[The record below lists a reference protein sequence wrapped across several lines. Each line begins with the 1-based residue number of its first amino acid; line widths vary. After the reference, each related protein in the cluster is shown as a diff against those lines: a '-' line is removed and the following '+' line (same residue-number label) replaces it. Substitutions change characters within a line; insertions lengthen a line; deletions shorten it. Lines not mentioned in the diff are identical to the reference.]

1 MRLAQRRARQLTICA
16 AVSTALVALAACA
29 PSSSLSD
36 DSPGP
41 STSSSSEAP
50 ADDGSPAPADAIEL
64 KVGVLAPMTGFVSAI
79 GTDLKQGWDMFW
91 DEHGTT
97 VGSFEVVTVLE
108 DDASSPETALSKAQR
123 LVTEENVDVVLGPVL
138 ANQAL
143 AVGDYLARQEVPNL
157 SMSSGDDL
165 TQRDFSPY
173 VLRTGAMTGSQMS
186 FPGGQWAYEQGYRTA
201 ATLCVDYAFGWESC
215 GGFVSAFVDAGGEVT
230 QQLWYPGDASDLS
243 TYVTQL
249 LNADVDVVFA
259 GTAGGTDSSNFLR
272 SAADFGLFDRTPVLS
287 NCCTLDQAIIQD
299 VGDISLGVKSV
310 SFYTEGADRVGDFVA
325 KFEERY
331 GVIPSLYAIGAYVSG
346 QMLVAAL
353 EGLDAKPAGDEL
365 IEAMKGADLSGSLW
379 GDVSFDDYNNL
390 VGPVMVREVV
400 ERDDGV
406 LWNVV
411 IEEIPDVS
419 QFWTFDP
426 EEFLAAPPFS
436 TTRTGQ

>member
-16 AVSTALVALAACA
+16 AVSSVLLALAACA
-29 PSSSLSD
+29 PSESLAGD
-36 DSPGP
+36 TDPPASP
-41 STSSSSEAP
+41 S
-50 ADDGSPAPADAIEL
+50 DDGSQSPAEPSAEAIEL

-79 GTDLKQGWDMFW
+79 GTDLKQGWEMFW
-91 DEHGTT
+91 DEHGTS
-97 VGSFEVVTVLE
+97 VGAFEITTVLE

-123 LVTEENVDVVLGPVL
+123 LVTEEKVDVVLGPVL

-143 AVGDYLARQEVPNL
+143 AVADYLARQEVPNL
-157 SMSSGDDL
+157 SMSSADDV
-165 TQRDFSPY
+165 TQRNFSPF
-173 VLRTGAMTGSQMS
+173 VLRTGAMAGSQMT
-186 FPGGQWAYEQGYRTA
+186 FPGGQWAYEEGYRTA

-249 LNADVDVVFA
+249 LNADVDVIFA

-272 SAADFGLFDRTPVLS
+272 SAADFGLLDKTPVLS

-310 SFYTEGADRVGDFVA
+310 SFYTEGADRVADFVA

-353 EGLDAKPAGDEL
+353 EDLDAKPSGEDLVA
-365 IEAMKGADLSGSLW
+365 AMKGADLSGSLW
-379 GDVSFDDYNNL
+379 GDVSFDEYNNL
-390 VGPVMVREVV
+390 VGPVAIREVV
-400 ERDDGV
+400 AREDGK

-426 EEFLAAPPFS
+426 AEFLDSPPFS

>member
-1 MRLAQRRARQLTICA
+1 MRLVQRRSRQLTICA
-16 AVSTALVALAACA
+16 AVSSALVALAACA
-29 PSSSLSD
+29 PSSSLSGD
-36 DSPGP
+36 PTSP
-41 STSSSSEAP
+41 SQSEIASSDAP
-50 ADDGSPAPADAIEL
+50 AAADAIEL

-79 GTDLKQGWDMFW
+79 GTDLKQGWDLFW
-91 DEHGTT
+91 DENGTT
-97 VGSFEVVTVLE
+97 VGAFEVTTVLE

-123 LVTEENVDVVLGPVL
+123 LVTEEKVDVVLGPVL

-143 AVGDYLARQEVPNL
+143 AVADYLARQEVPNL
-157 SMSSGDDL
+157 SMSSADDV
-165 TQRDFSPY
+165 TQRDFSPF
-173 VLRTGAMTGSQMS
+173 VLRTGAMAGSQMT
-186 FPGGQWAYEQGYRTA
+186 FPGGQWAFEEGYRTA

-215 GGFVSAFVDAGGEVT
+215 GGFVSAFADAGGEVT
-230 QQLWYPGDASDLS
+230 QQRWYPGDASDLS
-243 TYVTQL
+243 TYVAQL
-249 LNADVDVVFA
+249 LNADVDVIFA

-272 SAADFGLFDRTPVLS
+272 SAADFGLLDKTPVLT

-310 SFYTEGADRVGDFVA
+310 SFYTEGADRVSGFVE

-353 EGLDAKPAGDEL
+353 EDLDAKPSGDEL
-365 IEAMKGADLSGSLW
+365 IAAMKSADLSNSLW

-390 VGPVMVREVV
+390 VGPVAIREVV
-400 ERDDGV
+400 AREDGT

-411 IEEIPDVS
+411 IDEIPDVS
-419 QFWTFDP
+419 QFWTFDAD
-426 EEFLAAPPFS
+426 EFLSSPPFS